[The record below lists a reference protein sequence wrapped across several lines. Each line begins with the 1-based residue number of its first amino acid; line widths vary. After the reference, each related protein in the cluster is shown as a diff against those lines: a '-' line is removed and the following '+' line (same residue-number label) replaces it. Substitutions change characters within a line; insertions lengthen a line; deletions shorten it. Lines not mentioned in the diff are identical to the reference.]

1 MEHKV
6 KSLFKKTST
15 NQQQRLE
22 NQHIGEASEFYFACR
37 NGETDK
43 VKQMLPNIPY
53 HQLNQLELNGSTA
66 LHAAT
71 FFGHLDIVYL
81 LLHDYSCQRHLRNRH
96 GFTAYEEAETDEMKQ
111 LFHRPSDA
119 NRFNDDSMSMDKTF
133 QIVLVPRDT
142 TETDGSDYGDHV
154 EKPDPRYFLS
164 YRTHEEVQRYLD
176 GLSGV
181 KAFSQSRVGWYI
193 MKQGMKLKRGKD
205 TDYNEEKYAFIT
217 NEKFRQGAL
226 ENLLD
231 EYVTPG
237 HSSYRCCCELLQ
249 QYVEQGKIEYLL
261 KLYTMETPFY
271 HQLLISSSP
280 MGFPFFMHLSELKQR
295 FYEGYSYRG
304 AGLTMSELETY
315 RWALKKENS
324 ILSSLPFSSTS
335 IVREDAE
342 KFCEKSA
349 SSLSS
354 SNKHR
359 VLFIYHFPQACNV
372 AINLSEI
379 PEYKLPCISFFEN
392 EKEVLVS
399 PRTCFKVTKIESD
412 ECKVQYVISLDA
424 LYGAQRTVFDSLQM
438 SIKDDLKKKT
448 NKKTS

>member
-1 MEHKV
+1 MEQRV
-6 KSLFKKTST
+6 KSLFKKLST
-15 NQQQRLE
+15 NQQQKLE
-22 NQHIGEASEFYFACR
+22 HVHVGEASEFYFACR
-37 NGETDK
+37 NGETEK
-43 VKQMLPNIPY
+43 VKQLLPNIPY
-53 HQLNQLELNGSTA
+53 HQLNQLEPNGSTA

-71 FFGHLDIVYL
+71 FFGHLDIVHL

-96 GFTAYEEAETDEMKQ
+96 GFTAYEEAETDEMRQ

-119 NRFNDDSMSMDKTF
+119 NRFNDDSMNLEKTF
-133 QIVLVPRDT
+133 QIVLVPLDT
-142 TETDGSDYGDHV
+142 AETDGSDYGDHA
-154 EKPDPRYFLS
+154 EKPDQRCCLS
-164 YRTHEEVQRYLD
+164 YETHEEVQRYLD

-181 KAFSQSRVGWYI
+181 KEFSQSRVGRYI
-193 MKQGMKLKRGKD
+193 MKQGMKLKLGKD
-205 TDYNEEKYAFIT
+205 TGYNEEEYAVIT
-217 NEKFRQGAL
+217 NEKFRQDAL
-226 ENLLD
+226 QNLLD
-231 EYVTPG
+231 EYVTPQ

-249 QYVEQGKIEYLL
+249 QYVEQGKIEDLL

-280 MGFPFFMHLSELKQR
+280 LGFPFFLHLSELKQR

-315 RWALKKENS
+315 RWVLKKKNS

-335 IVREDAE
+335 IVREVAE

-349 SSLSS
+349 LSS
-354 SNKHR
+354 DKQR
-359 VLFIYHFPQACNV
+359 VLFIYHFPQPCST

-399 PRTCFKVTKIESD
+399 TRTYFKVTKIESD
-412 ECKVQYVISLDA
+412 ECKVQYVISLEA
-424 LYGAQRTVFDSLQM
+424 LYEAQRTVFDSLKM
-438 SIKDDLKKKT
+438 FIKDDLKTKA